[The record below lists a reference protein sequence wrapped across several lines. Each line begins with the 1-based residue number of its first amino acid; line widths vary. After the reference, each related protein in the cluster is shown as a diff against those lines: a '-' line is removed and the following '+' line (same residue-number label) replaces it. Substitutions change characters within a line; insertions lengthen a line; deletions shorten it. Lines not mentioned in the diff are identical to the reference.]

1 MKPTKHSFKYW
12 QWRVIICSMIG
23 YSMFYFVRK
32 NFSFAMPAL
41 AAEYGITNTNFGI
54 ILTLVGILYG
64 VSKFLN
70 GFVADRF
77 NARWH
82 MVIGLAACV
91 VLNFVF
97 GWSDKISTLVTG
109 QTEGPDFVGAM
120 VVVMAVLLILNNIF
134 QGCGFPPCNRLMN
147 HWVPPKELATKM
159 SIWNTSHSIGAG
171 ILAVLCGY
179 IIGTTGDWRQCF
191 WVPGAI
197 AAVGVFFIIITLRD
211 TPKSVGLPEL
221 PDTKT
226 ELDDNDTS
234 EAYKAFVRKKV
245 FLNPVVWLLALTDLF
260 VYVVRFA
267 VLDWGPTFLG
277 KMSVQLSP
285 QLAGWTI
292 GIFEVAGCAGMI
304 FAGWIS
310 DKVFKGKEQ
319 RVSAIEM
326 GLVAICLVVL
336 QFLPA
341 DASPVL
347 VLAILALAGFFLYGP
362 QALLGVTAS
371 KNATKKAASSAVG
384 LIGLMSYASVV
395 VTGAGLGWFSDR
407 FGWDYLFILM
417 AGFAVVGGIL
427 VALLWNIKADG
438 YIHENES

>member
-1 MKPTKHSFKYW
+1 
-12 QWRVIICSMIG
+12 
-23 YSMFYFVRK
+23 
-32 NFSFAMPAL
+32 
-41 AAEYGITNTNFGI
+41 
-54 ILTLVGILYG
+54 
-64 VSKFLN
+64 
-70 GFVADRF
+70 
-77 NARWH
+77 
-82 MVIGLAACV
+82 
-91 VLNFVF
+91 
-97 GWSDKISTLVTG
+97 
-109 QTEGPDFVGAM
+109 
-120 VVVMAVLLILNNIF
+120 
-134 QGCGFPPCNRLMN
+134 
-147 HWVPPKELATKM
+147 
-159 SIWNTSHSIGAG
+159 
-171 ILAVLCGY
+171 
-179 IIGTTGDWRQCF
+179 
-191 WVPGAI
+191 
-197 AAVGVFFIIITLRD
+197 
-211 TPKSVGLPEL
+211 
-221 PDTKT
+221 
-226 ELDDNDTS
+226 
-234 EAYKAFVRKKV
+234 
-245 FLNPVVWLLALTDLF
+245 
-260 VYVVRFA
+260 
-267 VLDWGPTFLG
+267 
-277 KMSVQLSP
+277 
-285 QLAGWTI
+285 
-292 GIFEVAGCAGMI
+292 MI

-341 DASPVL
+341 DSSPVL